1 MPCAH
6 GHPNLLEPVLHP
18 NLLERL
24 CHSCGLCHVL
34 SCATLHPCQAATM
47 PCCSH
52 CKMQPSHCLANL
64 KLFKA
69 GPMNCPPSMV
79 PGANIA
85 NVGHTAADAVC
96 SGATLLA
103 GRGDCNSRGLG
114 ACCKC
119 HGNASCGVA
128 LWWQCTPKGPAS
140 SCMWIGMASL
150 HGRPSLSSGMMV
162 CAGPCQMGQVVLAA
176 MPSAQRTT

>member
-24 CHSCGLCHVL
+24 CHSCGLCV
-34 SCATLHPCQAATM
+34 PCVKLRLCHFCSLAKLPPCHAAAIAK
-47 PCCSH
+47 CS
-52 CKMQPSHCLANL
+52 PAI
-64 KLFKA
+64 A
-69 GPMNCPPSMV
+69 RMNCPPSMV

-114 ACCKC
+114 TCCKC